1 MCLSILLTLS
11 GTVAT
16 MKYKLMGA
24 VPEAL
29 QATLLAKGSYS
40 LFYISVKGADYGKRT
55 VCSCRTDR

>member
-1 MCLSILLTLS
+1 
-11 GTVAT
+11 